1 MMNGDGVYPL
11 FPMGASLHSW
21 LLALWVEVALT
32 MRPWYD
38 TLSLSLP
45 SMDGHSLLFMSF
57 FHESF
62 DELFQY
68 DGGAHTNHL
77 VILK

>member
-1 MMNGDGVYPL
+1 MNGDGVYPL

-68 DGGAHTNHL
+68 HQMVCMRAAI
-77 VILK
+77 VLK